1 MKKKILIVGGLI
13 LLIASIPF
21 AVLASKD
28 LITYDEAGRVIV
40 FAGQERPDIPEDTPT
55 VLVVPKETDE
65 TINERKK
72 KEREEALTEK
82 RNFEEISTYTINE
95 ETDIVPFS
103 EEEKNEMDN
112 VINAK
117 HNIEED
123 AIFVLKKYYDNQNID
138 DLFQQL
144 KNDSSIVTSGNLK
157 NDYVIPESGIK
168 ILRIIFEVLDQKKL
182 NEEEEIILQNYLKT
196 IDFNGIKEDM
206 ELKAKLENI
215 L

>member
-28 LITYDEAGRVIV
+28 LIMYDEAGRVIV

-82 RNFEEISTYTINE
+82 RNFEEISAYTINE
-95 ETDIVPFS
+95 ETDIMPFS
-103 EEEKNEMDN
+103 EEEKNEMDS
-112 VINAK
+112 VINAE
-117 HNIEED
+117 HNLEED
-123 AIFVLKKYYDNQNID
+123 AIFVLKKYYNTQNID

-144 KNDSSIVTSGNLK
+144 KNDSSIATSGNLK

-168 ILRIIFEVLDQKKL
+168 ILRIIFEVIDQNLL
-182 NEEEEIILQNYLKT
+182 NEEEKITLQNYLKT

-206 ELKAKLENI
+206 ELKARLEN
-215 L
+215 LL

>member
-1 MKKKILIVGGLI
+1 M
-13 LLIASIPF
+13 
-21 AVLASKD
+21 
-28 LITYDEAGRVIV
+28 YDEARRVIV
-40 FAGQERPDIPEDTPT
+40 FAGQERPDIHKGTPT
-55 VLVVPKETDE
+55 VLVVPKEDDE

-72 KEREEALTEK
+72 KEQEEALTEK

-95 ETDIVPFS
+95 EPDIVPFS
-103 EEEKNEMDN
+103 EEEKNEMDS

-117 HNIEED
+117 HNIEEY

-168 ILRIIFEVLDQKKL
+168 ILRIIFEILNQKKL
-182 NEEEEIILQNYLKT
+182 NEEEFILQNYLKT

-206 ELKAKLENI
+206 ELKARLKNL